1 MRIHEIITE
10 SRRKNVDEG
19 IGDVTLGQ
27 IGRGLGKAVGGLGKV
42 AGGAVGATVGVGS
55 ALKQGYHAGRDWV
68 AGRGS
73 SGTNRQTSSGNSSGD
88 TSATQQSA
96 TSPST
101 SSVDTTSQ
109 VSTPAK
115 PMTMAQLKKS
125 IEMLPKKEQAAI
137 LKALEKKVGTSQ

>member
-10 SRRKNVDEG
+10 SRRKDVDEG

-73 SGTNRQTSSGNSSGD
+73 SGTTRRSSSGNSSGN
-88 TSATQQSA
+88 TSTTQRSA

-137 LKALEKKVGTSQ
+137 LKALEKKVGTIQ